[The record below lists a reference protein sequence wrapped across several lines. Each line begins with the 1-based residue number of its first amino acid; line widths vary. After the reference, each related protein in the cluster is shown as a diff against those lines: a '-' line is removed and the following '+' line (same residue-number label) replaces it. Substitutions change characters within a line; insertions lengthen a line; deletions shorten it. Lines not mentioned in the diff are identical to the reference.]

1 MSQLRIAVVTNMYPS
16 PAEPGFGTFVHD
28 QVEALRRAGAQVD
41 VFFFNGRANTWNYVW
56 AFFRLWAFLWRRQ
69 YDLLHAHFV
78 LAGIVARAQ
87 WGHKVVL
94 THHGVELLGYPRWQT
109 WLARLVTPLVDAAIY
124 VSAELRE
131 ALHDR
136 DGWVIPC
143 GIDLD
148 VFAPLERAEA
158 RARLGLPSDRRLVLW
173 AGESWREEKRFYL
186 VEQAM
191 ARVKLALPDADL
203 VLLSNRPHDVV
214 PLYMSACDALVLTSA
229 AEGSPMVIKE
239 AMACNLP
246 IVSVRVGDVPE
257 VVGDTPG
264 CALADH
270 DPLDIADKLVAVLR
284 EPRRTTGRERIGH
297 LRHDRI
303 AQRLLEVYE
312 HALRSGR
319 VRGAEPLARRSEP

>member
-1 MSQLRIAVVTNMYPS
+1 MSQLRVAVVTNMYPS
-16 PAEPGFGTFVHD
+16 AAEPGFGTFVHD
-28 QVEALRRAGAQVD
+28 QVEALRRAGIHVD

-56 AFFRLWAFLWRRQ
+56 AFFRLWRLLWRNR

-109 WLARLVTPLVDAAIY
+109 WLAHLVTPLVDEVIY
-124 VSAELRE
+124 VSAELRD
-131 ALHDR
+131 ALRDS

-148 VFAPLERAEA
+148 VFTPMPRAQA
-158 RARLGLPSDRRLVLW
+158 RARLGLPLDARLVLW

-191 ARVKLALPDADL
+191 AHVKTTLPDADL

-270 DPLDIADKLVAVLR
+270 DPLDIADKLLVVLR
-284 EPRRTTGRERIGH
+284 EPRRTNGRQRIGH
-297 LRHDRI
+297 LGHDRI

-312 HALRSGR
+312 HALRAR
-319 VRGAEPLARRSEP
+319 RARRAKPLARRSES